1 MDIFAQVLDVL
12 PALQQ
17 GIMVAVQPHNL
28 ALAVIGVIV
37 GLFVGALP
45 GLGSVNGVAIL
56 LPFTFV
62 INEATP
68 DPASP
73 MIFLAAIYYG
83 AMYGGAISSITL
95 GIPGASTAVATTFDG
110 RPMALQG
117 NADRALVT
125 AAIAS
130 FIGGTIATV
139 FFSIFAPA
147 LSSVALDFGNP
158 EIFALMLLAFA
169 TFIGL
174 GGDDIPKTMFSIF
187 FGLLLAT
194 VGFDTISGEPRL
206 IFFNER
212 EQTAVLE
219 ALGSADAAASVPI
232 FNSVGWFSRGIQFLV
247 LAIGVYGIGEMLWTI
262 NESRYKVTMTETK
275 ISFSRIMRGIVGMK
289 DAWKGTMIGSLLGFF
304 VGILPAAGATPGS
317 LMSYGVAK
325 MTSRDPKS
333 YGQGNPD
340 GVAAPEAANNS
351 ASTGAMLPM
360 MTLGIPGSPTTAV
373 LLAGMVIWGLEPGPR
388 LFEDRPEFVWPLIGS
403 FYISNIVAVLVNLA
417 FIPLFLWVLRMPFTI
432 LAPVIF
438 VLSVIGTYAAYD
450 NMYDVWL
457 MVLFGLGAYML
468 RILDYPLAPAV
479 LAVVLGGTAEQKL
492 RQSLL
497 LSDGDFGVF
506 YNPFFD
512 RDGKGQEWWIAPIT
526 TWIAVILIA
535 LPIVIW
541 AVRKMRG
548 ADKVVD

>member
-1 MDIFAQVLDVL
+1 MDIL
-12 PALQQ
+12 PALME
-17 GIMVAVQPHNL
+17 GLWIAVQPHNL

-62 INEATP
+62 INEATS
-68 DPASP
+68 DPAAP

-110 RPMALQG
+110 RPMALKGQ
-117 NADRALVT
+117 ADRALVT

-130 FIGGTIATV
+130 FIGGTVATL
-139 FFSIFAPA
+139 FFTGFAPL

-194 VGFDTISGEPRL
+194 IGFDTISGEPRL
-206 IFFNER
+206 VFLNER
-212 EQTAVLE
+212 EQTAL
-219 ALGSADAAASVPI
+219 LGMVGGDPESVP
-232 FNSVGWFSRGIQFLV
+232 FFDSVSWFSRGIQFLV

-262 NESRYKVTMTETK
+262 NASRYKVTMTETE
-275 ISFSRIMRGIVGMK
+275 ISFSRIWRGIVGMK
-289 DAWKGTMIGSLLGFF
+289 DCWKGTTIGSFLGFF

-317 LMSYGVAK
+317 LMSYGVSK
-325 MTSRDPKS
+325 MTSRNPRS
-333 YGQGNPD
+333 YGEGNPD

-403 FYISNIVAVLVNLA
+403 FYVSNLVAVIVNLA
-417 FIPLFLWVLRMPFTI
+417 FIPLFLAVLRMPFTI

-438 VLSVIGTYAAYD
+438 VLSIVGTYAAYD

-457 MVLFGLGAYML
+457 MVLFGFGAYFL
-468 RILDYPLAPAV
+468 RVLDYPLAPAV
-479 LAVVLGGTAEQKL
+479 LAVVLGSTAEEKM

-497 LSDGDFGVF
+497 LSDGDFAIF
-506 YNPFFD
+506 WNPFFD

-526 TWIAVILIA
+526 TWIAIILIA
-535 LPIVIW
+535 LPIIIW
-541 AVRKMRG
+541 AVRKMRSG
-548 ADKVVD
+548 SSVEA